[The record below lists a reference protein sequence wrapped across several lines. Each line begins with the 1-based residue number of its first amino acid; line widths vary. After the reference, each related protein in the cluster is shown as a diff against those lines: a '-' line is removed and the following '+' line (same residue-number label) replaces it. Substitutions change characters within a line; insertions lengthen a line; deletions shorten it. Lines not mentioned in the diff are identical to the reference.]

1 MMAQL
6 PEEWKSKRAKTK
18 KSGAGTKR
26 PGFGSRLQS
35 QNAPLQLP
43 NPIVGDFAVSLKNL
57 NLTVPPPRLNFPP
70 PRLLLPILK
79 YQEGSVEDENQ
90 SEVKV
95 TILKRPDA
103 VTVPLLASS
112 KIQFKSTDDEGEAG
126 EEQEQLVTILKRPEV
141 LTAEASPSEE
151 SSSQNRV
158 LVKSLKQREEEY
170 AEARQRILGCLE
182 EVPVQPA
189 FAVAE
194 ILEVEEVPSTS
205 VEPCSASVP
214 ELLGDGSSQCAVID
228 QKSI

>member
-18 KSGAGTKR
+18 KRGAGTKR

-57 NLTVPPPRLNFPP
+57 NLTVPPPRLNFLP
-70 PRLLLPILK
+70 PRLPLPILK

-103 VTVPLLASS
+103 VTVPPPPSN
-112 KIQFKSTDDEGEAG
+112 IQFKSTKD
-126 EEQEQLVTILKRPEV
+126 EEQEQLVTILKRPGV

-214 ELLGDGSSQCAVID
+214 ELLGDGSSQCEVID

>member
-1 MMAQL
+1 M
-6 PEEWKSKRAKTK
+6 
-18 KSGAGTKR
+18 
-26 PGFGSRLQS
+26 
-35 QNAPLQLP
+35 P

-57 NLTVPPPRLNFPP
+57 NLSLPPGLNFSPPRLP
-70 PRLLLPILK
+70 LPILK
-79 YQEGSVEDENQ
+79 CQEGSVEDENQ
-90 SEVKV
+90 LEVKV

-103 VTVPLLASS
+103 VTVPPPPS
-112 KIQFKSTDDEGEAG
+112 KIQYKSTEDEGEAG

-170 AEARQRILGCLE
+170 AEARQRILGCLV

-189 FAVAE
+189 SAVAE
-194 ILEVEEVPSTS
+194 ILEVEEVSSTN

-214 ELLGDGSSQCAVID
+214 DLLGDGSSQCEVID